1 MKDLRPALEQA
12 KREHLYRRPLILDSP
27 QQPQLSVDGK
37 PMLSFCSNDYLG
49 LAADE
54 RVAAA
59 FCQGVQQWG
68 SGSGAAHLVS
78 GHTRAHQQLEQE
90 LAAATGYERALL
102 FSSGYMANLAV
113 ITTLLER
120 GDTVIQD
127 RLNHASLVDGG
138 RLSDAR
144 LLRFAHGDLQS
155 MDRQLRNASGEKL
168 LAVDG
173 VFSMDGDLANLPQ
186 IAALCQQHNAW
197 LMADDA
203 HGLGVLGEKGGGSVA
218 HWQLDSQ
225 QVPILMGT
233 LGKALGTAGAF
244 VAGSEELIETLIQ
257 KARTYIFTTALPA
270 AVAEA
275 TRCSLAIVQQE
286 HWRRERLQELIGRF
300 RDKTAALGFETLP
313 SATAIQPLI
322 AGSAEKAL
330 AWSSQLAAQGILV
343 TAIRPPT
350 VPQNSARLRITF
362 SASHSDEQLQQLL
375 HGLEKIEP

>member
-12 KREHLYRRPLILDSP
+12 KREYLYRRPLILDSP

-186 IAALCQQHNAW
+186 TAALCQQHNAW
-197 LMADDA
+197 LMVDDA
-203 HGLGVLGEKGGGSVA
+203 HGLGVLGKKGGGSVA

-313 SATAIQPLI
+313 SATAIQPVI

-330 AWSSQLAAQGILV
+330 AWSAQLAAQGILV

-375 HGLEKIEP
+375 HGLEKIQP